1 MSKHHFLYV
10 EDDLNSRIV
19 MEMLLQYYPEPIQ
32 ITIFENSANFLER
45 FQGLSPQPN
54 IIFLD
59 IHMEPYTGFE
69 VLNMVRSNPTSQAT
83 RVIALTASV
92 MNEEVKRLETA
103 GFDGAIAK
111 PINRQAFPQLI
122 DSILKGQ
129 EVWYIS

>member
-19 MEMLLQYYPEPIQ
+19 MEMLLQYYSEPIQ

-45 FQGLSPQPN
+45 LQGLSPQPN

-69 VLNMVRSNPTSQAT
+69 VLNMVRSNPSSQST

-111 PINRQAFPQLI
+111 PINRQAFPKLI

-129 EVWYIS
+129 EVWHIS